1 MPITPSDKRRESI
14 FVPDLEES
22 PLSIGLPKLRGQR
35 TMPDQSLDK
44 LNEFLTYRDV
54 SPVRHKLSVLWD
66 DAHKRTKCRY
76 TSKAKESIREVL
88 EVIAPG
94 QSKKLW
100 AAVADNVQAERSQA
114 EIELLEALAES
125 YFNASHWC
133 TRRQILSIMADKIPL
148 KELQHYIPGVTSYR
162 FNIARHHKL
171 LHGRGTVVPIDV
183 ARCMKVDYAQVDYFL
198 NFIPSSHV
206 VQDLP
211 FGEKCWN
218 CQPER

>member
-1 MPITPSDKRRESI
+1 
-14 FVPDLEES
+14 
-22 PLSIGLPKLRGQR
+22 
-35 TMPDQSLDK
+35 MPDQSLDK

-54 SPVRHKLSVLWD
+54 SPVRHKLSVLRD

-100 AAVADNVQAERSQA
+100 AAVADNVQAERNQA

-211 FGEKCWN
+211 FGEKC
-218 CQPER
+218 